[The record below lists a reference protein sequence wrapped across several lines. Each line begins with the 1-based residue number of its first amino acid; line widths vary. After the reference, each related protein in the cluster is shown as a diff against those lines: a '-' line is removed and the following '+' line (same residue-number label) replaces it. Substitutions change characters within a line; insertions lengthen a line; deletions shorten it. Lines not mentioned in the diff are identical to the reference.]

1 MNAFQTL
8 PRVALG
14 LAATA
19 LAWASFCAPA
29 RAQET
34 IKLGVVNIEAGPFA
48 INAQQIGDGARFAV
62 ETLNAKGGAL
72 GRKYELFIQNHTG
85 TPAGAISAAARLV
98 DQNGVAFFTGLNPS
112 STSLAIASKVSQM
125 SALFLD
131 ATANADDLTGK
142 DCGKNY
148 FRVSMS
154 DTMLMN
160 SIRDM
165 VKESGLKT
173 WDILVADYAV
183 GHDYARKFT
192 TLVQE
197 NGGTVQ
203 KTVFAAMNSPDV
215 GSYISQLAAR
225 PSEGLALLYPGTAG
239 VTLAKQQQAFG
250 LFGKY
255 KLIISQSTVNE
266 TTLPGQ
272 GDTTVG
278 IFGTQ
283 SYLASMPGARNEE
296 FVKAFE
302 ARFKRKPSYLDF
314 DAYLSFELLHGAIVK
329 AKSTDLD
336 AVRSALASLK
346 ATTVVGDVEFRAADH
361 QLLRPVVLAQAV
373 RVADGKAEMTYRF
386 TKTKEQTAAPPSSD
400 CKL

>member
-1 MNAFQTL
+1 MNAVQTTRRL
-8 PRVALG
+8 ALG
-14 LAATA
+14 LATLACTA
-19 LAWASFCAPA
+19 LAAPVQ
-29 RAQET
+29 AQET
-34 IKLGVVNIEAGPFA
+34 IKLGVVNIESGPFA

-62 ETLNAKGGAL
+62 DSLNAKGGAL

-85 TPAGAISAAARLV
+85 SPAGAVAAAARLV
-98 DQNGVAFFTGLNPS
+98 EQNGVAFFTGLNPS
-112 STSLAIASKVSQM
+112 STSLAIASKVQQM
-125 SALFLD
+125 PALFVD

-142 DCGKNY
+142 NCGKNY

-154 DTMLMN
+154 DSMLMN

-165 VKESGLKT
+165 VKDSGIKT

-192 TLVQE
+192 LLVQE
-197 NGGTVQ
+197 GGGTVQ
-203 KTVFAAMNSPDV
+203 KAVFAAMNPTDV
-215 GSYISQLAAR
+215 GSYISQLAAK
-225 PSEGLALLYPGTAG
+225 PAEGLALLYPGSAG

-272 GDTTVG
+272 GDSTVG
-278 IFGTQ
+278 VFGTQ
-283 SYLASMPGARNEE
+283 SYLASMPGERNIE

-302 ARFKRKPSYLDF
+302 SRYKRKPSYLDF
-314 DAYLSFELLHGAIVK
+314 DAYLSFELLHNAIVK
-329 AKSTDLD
+329 ARSTDLD

-346 ATTVVGDVEFRAADH
+346 ANTVVGDVEFRPGDH

-373 RVADGKAEMTYRF
+373 KVADGKAEMAYRS
-386 TKTKEQTAAPPSSD
+386 TKTKEQTAAPASPD